1 MKPAVAAWR
10 RLSMHPAVRPFT
22 EWRIGMQWRLAGRPV
37 PPPPPVKQ
45 AIVKEY
51 QRRFGLHTL
60 VETGTFAGEMI
71 AAVASCFDR
80 IVSIELDPTW
90 HARAVERF
98 RGVKHVTL
106 LQGDSGTK
114 LPEVLATLAGP
125 ALFWLDAHY
134 SGPVTARGAL
144 DSPIVQELAA
154 IRAHPVA
161 GHVVLIDDMRDFTG
175 TGGYPTTV
183 DLVSWIRGVDPG
195 AVVEV
200 RDDILRWH
208 RPLDGVGARAG

>member
-1 MKPAVAAWR
+1 MGRAVEAWR
-10 RLSMHPAVRPFT
+10 RLSMHPAIRPFT
-22 EWRIGMQWRLAGRPV
+22 DWRVVRQWRLAGRPI

-45 AIVKEY
+45 SIVKEY
-51 QRRFGLHTL
+51 RRRFGLHTL
-60 VETGTFAGEMI
+60 IETGTFAGDMI
-71 AAVASCFDR
+71 DAVKGTFDR
-80 IVSIELDPTW
+80 IVSIELDPGW

-98 RGVKHVTL
+98 RAAPHVTL
-106 LQGDSGTK
+106 LQGDSGAR
-114 LPEVLATLAGP
+114 LADVLATLTEP

-134 SGPVTARGAL
+134 SGPITARGAV

-175 TGGYPTTV
+175 SGGYPTV
-183 DLVSWIRGVDPG
+183 DELVRWIRGADAS

-208 RPLDGVGARAG
+208 HRR